1 MVKLPNGTRI
11 KIKDLAN
18 IERSTLNYYD
28 NSLLHRKKYK
38 FSNQLAKIVKFNH
51 VTNGVPRY
59 LIDIDNSE
67 LNWSP
72 FMFDVLPNHKLDDKF
87 KGL

>member
-1 MVKLPNGTRI
+1 MVKLPNGTIIR
-11 KIKDLAN
+11 IKDLAS
-18 IERSTLNYYD
+18 IERDALNSSD
-28 NSLLHRKKYK
+28 NSLLHRKKYI
-38 FSNQLAKIVKFNH
+38 FSNQLAKIVKFNY

-67 LNWSP
+67 FNWSP
-72 FMFDVLPNHKLDDKF
+72 FMFDILPKYELMDKF